1 MSKRKIAVCCL
12 GAIAILIISQ
22 VAAQFVGSLFVI
34 IHIPEFICNIIA
46 GAAYL
51 CLAYLLIK
59 LFAEK
64 IIKKDLASL
73 GIPQFHIDIKWLI
86 AAFALPCMIIIIYL
100 LLPGTFISSE
110 MDSRQ
115 ILTVLGA
122 GIAFT
127 GLAAGFVEEMVF
139 RGIILNILKDKWNT
153 KTAVLVP
160 SLLFGLVHIIGMDF
174 SLVSCLLVLVAGTMA
189 GIMFSLIEL
198 ESNSIWNSGIVH
210 SLWNIMIIGG
220 GLSIVETMDTYAIIT
235 YVPESKNFLLTGGE
249 FGIEA
254 SVIAVAG
261 YAIVSLAAFLLI
273 KKKKATMIAGIEY
286 QSPQSGRLSP
296 DKTNESRIRHS

>member
-22 VAAQFVGSLFVI
+22 VAAQFMGSLFVI

-64 IIKKDLASL
+64 IIKKELSSL

-86 AAFALPCMIIIIYL
+86 AAFALPCMITIIYL

-110 MDSRQ
+110 MDSRP

-220 GLSIVETMDTYAIIT
+220 GLSIGETMDTYAIIT

-273 KKKKATMIAGIEY
+273 KKK
-286 QSPQSGRLSP
+286 Q
-296 DKTNESRIRHS
+296 

>member
-64 IIKKDLASL
+64 IVKKDLASL

-174 SLVSCLLVLVAGTMA
+174 SLVSCLLVLVVGTMA

-210 SLWNIMIIGG
+210 SLWNIIIIGG
-220 GLSIVETMDTYAIIT
+220 GLSISEAMDTYAIIT

-273 KKKKATMIAGIEY
+273 KKK
-286 QSPQSGRLSP
+286 QQPL
-296 DKTNESRIRHS
+296 

>member
-22 VAAQFVGSLFVI
+22 VAAQFVGNLFVI

-64 IIKKDLASL
+64 IIKKELSSL

-86 AAFALPCMIIIIYL
+86 AAFALPCMITIIYL

-220 GLSIVETMDTYAIIT
+220 GLSIGEAMDTYAIIT

-273 KKKKATMIAGIEY
+273 KKK
-286 QSPQSGRLSP
+286 Q
-296 DKTNESRIRHS
+296 

>member
-22 VAAQFVGSLFVI
+22 VAAQIVGSLFVI

-64 IIKKDLASL
+64 IVKKDLASL

-86 AAFALPCMIIIIYL
+86 AAFALPCMITIIYL

-110 MDSRQ
+110 MDSWQ

-174 SLVSCLLVLVAGTMA
+174 SLVSCLLVLIAGTMA

-210 SLWNIMIIGG
+210 SLWNIIIIGG
-220 GLSIVETMDTYAIIT
+220 GLSISETMDKYAIIT
-235 YVPESKNFLLTGGE
+235 YIPESKNFLLTGGE

-254 SVIAVAG
+254 SVLAVAG

-273 KKKKATMIAGIEY
+273 KKK
-286 QSPQSGRLSP
+286 Q
-296 DKTNESRIRHS
+296 

>member
-64 IIKKDLASL
+64 IVKKDLASL

-110 MDSRQ
+110 MNSRQ

-220 GLSIVETMDTYAIIT
+220 GLSISEAMDTYAIIT

-261 YAIVSLAAFLLI
+261 YAIVILAAFLLI
-273 KKKKATMIAGIEY
+273 KKK
-286 QSPQSGRLSP
+286 Q
-296 DKTNESRIRHS
+296 

>member
-86 AAFALPCMIIIIYL
+86 AAFALPCMITIIYL

-220 GLSIVETMDTYAIIT
+220 GLSISEAMDTYAIIT

-273 KKKKATMIAGIEY
+273 KKK
-286 QSPQSGRLSP
+286 Q
-296 DKTNESRIRHS
+296 

>member
-22 VAAQFVGSLFVI
+22 VAAQIVGSLFVI

-64 IIKKDLASL
+64 FVKKDLASL

-86 AAFALPCMIIIIYL
+86 AAFALPCMITIIYL

-160 SLLFGLVHIIGMDF
+160 SLLFGLLHIIGMDF

-210 SLWNIMIIGG
+210 SLWNIIIIGG
-220 GLSIVETMDTYAIIT
+220 GLSIGETMDTYAIIT

-273 KKKKATMIAGIEY
+273 KKK
-286 QSPQSGRLSP
+286 Q
-296 DKTNESRIRHS
+296 

>member
-22 VAAQFVGSLFVI
+22 VAAQFVGNLFVI

-64 IIKKDLASL
+64 IIKKELSSL

-220 GLSIVETMDTYAIIT
+220 GLSIGEAMDTYAIIT

-273 KKKKATMIAGIEY
+273 KKK
-286 QSPQSGRLSP
+286 Q
-296 DKTNESRIRHS
+296 

>member
-1 MSKRKIAVCCL
+1 MSKREIAVCCL

-51 CLAYLLIK
+51 CLANLLIK

-220 GLSIVETMDTYAIIT
+220 GLSISETMDTYAIIT

-273 KKKKATMIAGIEY
+273 KKKN
-286 QSPQSGRLSP
+286 SHNDCR
-296 DKTNESRIRHS
+296 N

>member
-64 IIKKDLASL
+64 IVKKDLASL

-220 GLSIVETMDTYAIIT
+220 GLSISEAMDTYAIIT

-273 KKKKATMIAGIEY
+273 KKK
-286 QSPQSGRLSP
+286 Q
-296 DKTNESRIRHS
+296 

>member
-1 MSKRKIAVCCL
+1 
-12 GAIAILIISQ
+12 
-22 VAAQFVGSLFVI
+22 
-34 IHIPEFICNIIA
+34 
-46 GAAYL
+46 
-51 CLAYLLIK
+51 
-59 LFAEK
+59 
-64 IIKKDLASL
+64 
-73 GIPQFHIDIKWLI
+73 
-86 AAFALPCMIIIIYL
+86 MITIIYL

-220 GLSIVETMDTYAIIT
+220 GLSISEAMDTYAIIT

-273 KKKKATMIAGIEY
+273 KKK
-286 QSPQSGRLSP
+286 Q
-296 DKTNESRIRHS
+296 